1 MPRSIIY
8 KLTAIV
14 LVALIQFSFVP
25 ATNQLKDKV
34 YAVFIMN
41 FARNIEWPKE
51 KTTGD
56 FIIGVVNYPAV
67 ASQLKHV
74 ALQSKNVHNQ
84 PITIKEFSSV
94 SETTF
99 CHILFI
105 PESEDAALPSILNK
119 LQSTPTL
126 FITEKEGLA
135 KKGSGINF
143 LLVDGKLKFELN
155 NGSLEKR
162 GLKPS
167 EDLQRFGILVQ

>member
-1 MPRSIIY
+1 MLRTIY
-8 KLTAIV
+8 KLTIILLAASTQI
-14 LVALIQFSFVP
+14 SFVS

-51 KTTGD
+51 KSTGD
-56 FIIGVVNYPAV
+56 FVIGVVNYPAV
-67 ASQLKHV
+67 ASQLKNV
-74 ALQSKNVHNQ
+74 ALQSKNVRNQ
-84 PITIKEFSSV
+84 PITIKEFNSA
-94 SETTF
+94 SEAGF

-105 PESEDAALPSILNK
+105 PESE
-119 LQSTPTL
+119 STSFPAVLSKFQNAPTL

-143 LLVDGKLKFELN
+143 LMVDGKLKFELN
-155 NGSLEKR
+155 NNSLEKR

>member
-1 MPRSIIY
+1 MSRTNIF
-8 KLTAIV
+8 KLTVIV
-14 LVALIQFSFVP
+14 LVALMQVSFVS

-56 FIIGVVNYPAV
+56 FVIGVVNYPAV
-67 ASQLKHV
+67 ASQLKNV
-74 ALQSKNVHNQ
+74 ALQSKNVRNQ
-84 PITIKEFSSV
+84 PIIIKEFSSA
-94 SETTF
+94 SDAGF

-105 PESEDAALPSILNK
+105 PESEAASFPSVLSK
-119 LQSTPTL
+119 LQNAPTL
-126 FITEKEGLA
+126 IITEKEGLA

-143 LLVDGKLKFELN
+143 LMVDGKLKFELN
-155 NGSLEKR
+155 NNSIEKR